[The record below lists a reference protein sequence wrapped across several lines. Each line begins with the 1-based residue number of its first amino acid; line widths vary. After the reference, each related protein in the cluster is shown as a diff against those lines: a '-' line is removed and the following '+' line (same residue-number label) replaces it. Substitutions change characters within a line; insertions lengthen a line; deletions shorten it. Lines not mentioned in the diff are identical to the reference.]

1 MNANM
6 RNIHKRLLLENVSRR
21 DMLKGVFAAGGLVLA
36 AQVFPRGALADGG
49 SVNAYK
55 TGADGMP
62 GGTVWDPHVYVS
74 IAPDGTVTIV
84 THRSEMGTGS
94 RTSLPMIVADEME
107 ADWSKVKIVQAPGDE
122 QKYGNQDTDGSRS
135 IRHFIQPMR
144 ACGAAARKMLETA
157 AAARWGCSDMEV
169 RADMHKVVHV
179 PTGRSLGYGE
189 LAADAAALKT
199 PRANTLELKDPSKFR
214 YIGNCKLHITDL
226 SDITTGHANYAQDV
240 RVDGMKYAV
249 VARPT
254 VLGGK
259 AVKWDEAAAMKV
271 PGVVKVV
278 AISGTPMPAKFMPLG
293 GVAVVADSTWA
304 ALKGRDALKVQW
316 DDGPNADYDSGTYR
330 QAMAASA
337 RKPGKVERNEGNV
350 DAALAGAAKVI
361 EREYY
366 IPHGHHATMEPP
378 AAVARVAGGK
388 AEVWACVQ
396 SPGGTRGDVAGVL
409 GMKEEDVTVNVTL
422 LGGGFGRKSKCDF
435 ALEAAMLSKAMGGTP
450 VKVVWTREDDIRHG
464 FYHSVSYQH
473 VTAGLDASNKVVA
486 WRHRSVSPSLM
497 ANFMPDPK
505 RESSLELGL
514 GLIDTPFNVPNLRL
528 ETGEAVAKTR
538 IGWFRSVNNIPHAFA
553 MQSMVAEL
561 AAELGRDQKDFL
573 LEMIGPARIVDPRGT
588 VSSEL
593 WNYGDPWETYPI
605 DTGRLRA
612 VVERAAKE
620 AGWGKKLPPG
630 EGLGIACQRSFLT
643 YVASVVHVKV
653 DKDGNVSVPRVDT
666 AIDCGFCVN
675 PERVASQM
683 EGAAVMGLSIAKYTN
698 ITFKNGR
705 VEQNNFHDYPVL
717 RIGEGGMD
725 VRTHIMPAGID
736 KPSSGVGEPGVPPF
750 APAFFNALHAA
761 TGKRIRNL
769 PLGNQLTA

>member
-1 MNANM
+1 MNV
-6 RNIHKRLLLENVSRR
+6 RNLEKRMHIENVSRR
-21 DMLKGVFAAGGLVLA
+21 NLLKGIVSAGGLVLA
-36 AQVFPRGALADGG
+36 AQVLPRDALADGG

-62 GGTVWDPHVYVS
+62 GGTVWDPHVFVS

-94 RTSLPMIVADEME
+94 RTSLPMVVADEME
-107 ADWSKVKIVQAPGDE
+107 ADWSRVRIVQAPGDE

-135 IRHFIQPMR
+135 IRHFVQPMR
-144 ACGAAARKMLETA
+144 ACGAAARQMLERA
-157 AAARWGCSDMEV
+157 AALAWACSDTDV
-169 RADMHKVVHV
+169 RAENHKVVHI
-179 PTGRSLGYGE
+179 PSGKTLGYGE
-189 LAADAAALKT
+189 LAAAAAALPT
-199 PRANTLELKDPSKFR
+199 PRANTLQLKDPSQFR
-214 YIGNCKLHITDL
+214 YIGKGEVQITDMR
-226 SDITTGHANYAQDV
+226 DITMGKAVYAQDV
-240 RVDGMKYAV
+240 RVPGMKYAV
-249 VARPT
+249 IARPPV
-254 VLGGK
+254 VLGK
-259 AVKWDEAAAMKV
+259 AVKWDAAAAMKV

-278 AISGTPMPAKFMPLG
+278 TIAPTPMPAKFAPLG
-293 GVAVVADSTWA
+293 GVAVIADSTWA
-304 ALKGRDALKVQW
+304 ALKGREALNVQW
-316 DDGPNADYDSGTYR
+316 DDGPNADYDSDTFK
-330 QAMAASA
+330 QAMAAQA
-337 RKPGKVERNEGNV
+337 RKPGKIERNEGDV

-378 AAVARVAGGK
+378 AAVARVSGGK

-396 SPGGTRGDVAGVL
+396 SPGGTRGDVANLL
-409 GMKEEDVTVNVTL
+409 GLKEADVTVNVTL

-435 ALEAAMLSKAMGGTP
+435 ALEAALLSREMGGTP
-450 VKVVWTREDDIRHG
+450 VKVVWTREDDIHHG

-473 VTAGLDASNKVVA
+473 VTAGLDANNRVVA

-497 ANFMPDPK
+497 SNFMPDPK
-505 RESSLELGL
+505 RESALELGL

-573 LEMIGPARIVDPRGT
+573 LEMIGPARIVDPRKT
-588 VSSEL
+588 VTSEL

-620 AGWGKKLPPG
+620 AGWGRKLAPG
-630 EGLGIACQRSFLT
+630 HGLGIACQRSFLT
-643 YVASVVHVKV
+643 YVATVVEVAV

-675 PERVASQM
+675 PERVRSQI

-705 VEQNNFHDYPVL
+705 VQQNNFHDYKVL
-717 RIGEGGMD
+717 RIGEGAMD
-725 VRTHIMPAGID
+725 VRTHIMPHGID
-736 KPSSGVGEPGVPPF
+736 VPSSGVGEPGVPPF
-750 APAFFNALHAA
+750 APAFCNAVFAA

-769 PLGNQLTA
+769 PMGDTLSA